1 MTTLDSKLNSRSED
15 FKANAAAMQR
25 VVDDLKEKVAK
36 IALGG
41 GDAARDKHLA
51 RGKLLPRDRVQTL
64 LDAGP
69 ESGHP
74 MDLPLSEGDRKLLAS
89 VLMNEEED
97 LTPELL
103 EGGVNA
109 LRRNSVRRRLEQ
121 VQRDIVE
128 ASRKV
133 DAARVAELTAEKLRL
148 KRLLGAAKMASDA
161 GAAD

>member
-1 MTTLDSKLNSRSED
+1 MGASLDRRCCINSL
-15 FKANAAAMQR
+15 FC
-25 VVDDLKEKVAK
+25 
-36 IALGG
+36 
-41 GDAARDKHLA
+41 
-51 RGKLLPRDRVQTL
+51 RDRYPGLAAESLLQAL

-128 ASRKV
+128 ASRRD

-148 KRLLGAAKMASDA
+148 KRLLGAAKMASDVD
-161 GAAD
+161 AAD

>member
-1 MTTLDSKLNSRSED
+1 MGLSGQCIVITIWDVAFVKR
-15 FKANAAAMQR
+15 
-25 VVDDLKEKVAK
+25 DDEY
-36 IALGG
+36 
-41 GDAARDKHLA
+41 H
-51 RGKLLPRDRVQTL
+51 
-64 LDAGP
+64 
-69 ESGHP
+69 
-74 MDLPLSEGDRKLLAS
+74 

-128 ASRKV
+128 ASRRD

-148 KRLLGAAKMASDA
+148 KRLLGAAKMASDVD
-161 GAAD
+161 AAD